1 VITVNKISKTFKLYH
16 SPAHRLKEIIFRKQ
30 QHAKYNA
37 LQNVSFKVTAGE
49 TLGILGPNGAGKS
62 TLLKIITGILLPDQG
77 AIQINGR
84 ITGLLEL
91 GTGFNPDLTGRQNIA
106 MNGLLLGMSS
116 EEIKQKEQLII
127 EFAQIGLFIE
137 EPLSTYSSGMIMRLA
152 FSIAINAS
160 PNCFII
166 DEALSVGD
174 AGFQQ
179 KCMRRIQEFKQQ
191 GGAIIFVSHDMDA
204 VKQLCDNA
212 ILLNKGEVMS
222 EGAPDEVVN
231 QYNRLLSAQNNHQI
245 TDLINEDGSQSYGS
259 LEAKIKKISINGSAH
274 KATVISGEKITIT
287 VEIDAYKSLS
297 KLRTG
302 IIIRDK
308 FGQDIYGTNTYA
320 HDHKFS
326 IKSDKT
332 YHISYQLDINIGA
345 GKYTVGAAIQSI
357 PTEAPHRINW
367 ADSLVE
373 FEVLAT
379 TEQAFIG
386 LCKLQPDITIKET

>member
-1 VITVNKISKTFKLYH
+1 VITVNSVKKTFKLYS
-16 SPAHRLKEIIFRKQ
+16 SPAHRLKEIIFRGKHHKTFQ
-30 QHAKYNA
+30 A
-37 LQNVSFKVTAGE
+37 LNGVSFHVAAGE
-49 TLGILGPNGAGKS
+49 TLGVLGSNGAGKS

-77 AIQINGR
+77 TVTVNGR
-84 ITGLLEL
+84 VTGLLEL
-91 GTGFNPDLTGRQNIA
+91 GTGFNPDLTGRQNIS
-106 MNGLLLGMSS
+106 MNGLLLGMDSA
-116 EEIKQKEQLII
+116 EIQAKEQRII
-127 EFAQIGLFIE
+127 NFAEIGIFID
-137 EPLSTYSSGMIMRLA
+137 EPLSTYSSGMSMRLA
-152 FSIAINAS
+152 FAIAINAD

-179 KCMRRIQEFKQQ
+179 KCMRRIKEFKQQ
-191 GGAIIFVSHDMDA
+191 GGAIIFVSHDMNA
-204 VKQLCDNA
+204 VKQLCDSA
-212 ILLNKGEVMS
+212 ILLNKGEVMAQ
-222 EGAPDEVVN
+222 GAPDEIVN
-231 QYNRLLSAQNNHQI
+231 QYNRLLSTQNNHQI

-274 KATVISGEKITIT
+274 KAIVISGEKITIT

-326 IKSDKT
+326 IKSEKT

-367 ADSLVE
+367 TDSLME

-386 LCKLQPDITIKET
+386 LCKLQPDITIQET